1 MISHFRV
8 KSAQDPLV
16 ESWFTYQH
24 LAFNPE
30 LIVVDSDL
38 VIRHKRLVHATQS
51 LQERDQYETG
61 GDPRHISSESAL
73 IPDENTRASASNQP
87 LAPWTNGT
95 YATPNS
101 ALEETMDASVNVK
114 QLDPTA
120 DALLMKEFTS
130 QSHATGAK

>member
-1 MISHFRV
+1 MINHFPV

-16 ESWFTYQH
+16 ESWLTYQH

-51 LQERDQYETG
+51 LQERDQCEAG
-61 GDPRHISSESAL
+61 GNPRHVSSESAL
-73 IPDENTRASASNQP
+73 ITDENTRASASNQP
-87 LAPWTNGT
+87 LAPWTNRT

-101 ALEETMDASVNVK
+101 ALEETMNASVTVK
-114 QLDPTA
+114 QLDSIA
-120 DALLMKEFTS
+120 DALLMKEFTPLIPCNRC
-130 QSHATGAK
+130 